1 MSKTVVHSAS
11 APAAVGPY
19 SQAIRSG
26 DLLFCSGS
34 IGLVPGKGELV
45 EGGVEAETRQAL
57 DNLGEVLKAAGASF
71 GDIVK
76 TTIYLIDMGDFQTVN
91 AIYAERFDE
100 GSAPAR
106 ATVAVAALPKGA
118 VVEVE
123 AIARLETPT

>member
-1 MSKTVVHSAS
+1 MPKTVVHTDS

-19 SQAIRSG
+19 SQAILSG

-34 IGLVPGKGELV
+34 IGLVPGTGEMI

-57 DNLGEVLKAAGASF
+57 DNLGEVLKAAGAGF
-71 GDIVK
+71 ADIVK
-76 TTIYLIDMGDFQTVN
+76 TTIYLIDMGDFQRVN
-91 AIYAERFDE
+91 AIYAERFDD

-123 AIARLETPT
+123 AIARLETPS